1 MMDLMGDEAAGVEQG
16 RPEPMSRR
24 ATTLWRVIE
33 IGFVVVTAAAWVTA
47 AWLPRLPV
55 TDDSGRSVMFV
66 VGNQP
71 SDLWLGASI
80 VLAAAMSPVTAAG
93 LLVWIVR
100 RVPRRWRVLAKVVAW
115 TVWLLGTV
123 PLTVMAVVGVLLI
136 GIAEEQMIVR
146 GDDGSRVMIV
156 WGFDGDVAGVWRQ
169 ATSFTYLRDPGE
181 TTIDPSSGPCHLDR
195 AMASQLTLTCGSTSQ
210 LVSDL
215 PGV

>member
-1 MMDLMGDEAAGVEQG
+1 
-16 RPEPMSRR
+16 
-24 ATTLWRVIE
+24 
-33 IGFVVVTAAAWVTA
+33 VVVTAAAWVTA
-47 AWLPRLPV
+47 AWLPKLPV
-55 TDDSGRSVMFV
+55 TDDSGRGLMFV

-71 SDLWLGASI
+71 SDFWLGASI

-100 RVPRRWRVLAKVVAW
+100 RVPGGWRVLAKVVAW
-115 TVWLLGTV
+115 AGWLLGTAY
-123 PLTVMAVVGVLLI
+123 LAVIALMGLMLI
-136 GIAEEQMIVR
+136 GIAEDQTIVR

-156 WGFDGDVAGVWRQ
+156 RGFDGDIAGVWRQ

-215 PGV
+215 PGA